1 MIQVRLFC
9 EHINDDK
16 TYSLGL
22 TYMTRND
29 GYGALISHIFSNIK
43 SLKIMKSKK
52 NPKKTKSN
60 FRVKIWRKKWQK
72 LFFVIEKIGSY
83 LSKGFI

>member
-1 MIQVRLFC
+1 MCITSK
-9 EHINDDK
+9 INHDIENDTGEIVLR

-29 GYGALISHIFSNIK
+29 GYGALISHTFSNIK

-60 FRVKIWRKKWQK
+60 FRVKIWRKNGKMNFLSLKK
-72 LFFVIEKIGSY
+72 L
-83 LSKGFI
+83 

>member
-22 TYMTRND
+22 TYMTIND
-29 GYGALISHIFSNIK
+29 GYGALISHTFSNIK
-43 SLKIMKSKK
+43 SLKIMKDIFMLHDFHSYEVEE
-52 NPKKTKSN
+52 KS
-60 FRVKIWRKKWQK
+60 
-72 LFFVIEKIGSY
+72 EEDEE
-83 LSKGFI
+83 